1 MQFAEGVWDAITSK
15 GGKPANYEWWNG
27 EIRLK
32 PYDKIPED
40 YVEDPPL
47 SKLLD
52 ERRCHAKTSSCK
64 RCNYKYAPFEESNL
78 WYCPKC
84 GRPRRCAAPAQ
95 TGYYFCNYHG
105 RYKLRDRRTD
115 IVRRD
120 HLPKRLLESYDAAL
134 VDKELLL
141 LRRDLALIE
150 ARIDDLLDRADTGES
165 GNVWKELKTTM
176 KAFEHASRAGEEA
189 TAQAHFENIRDLILK
204 GNEDYSIW
212 GEISGLV
219 EQRKRLVESERK
231 RLMEMHQMI
240 SAERVMALMERIA
253 SVIERHVNDTKIR
266 RQIGYDIKA
275 LIENDGT
282 VVDASVNLLPAKT
295 RNLDERIDRAQRTR
309 EAVNP
314 SDA

>member
-1 MQFAEGVWDAITSK
+1 M
-15 GGKPANYEWWNG
+15 
-27 EIRLK
+27 
-32 PYDKIPED
+32 
-40 YVEDPPL
+40 
-47 SKLLD
+47 
-52 ERRCHAKTSSCK
+52 
-64 RCNYKYAPFEESNL
+64 
-78 WYCPKC
+78 
-84 GRPRRCAAPAQ
+84 
-95 TGYYFCNYHG
+95 
-105 RYKLRDRRTD
+105 
-115 IVRRD
+115 RRD

-165 GNVWKELKTTM
+165 GAVWKEIKTAM
-176 KAFEHASRAGEEA
+176 KAFEQASRSGEEA
-189 TAQAHFENIRDLILK
+189 TAQAHFENIKDLILK

-295 RNLDERIDRAQRTR
+295 RNLDGRIDRARCTV
-309 EAVNP
+309 EAVNAA
-314 SDA
+314 DA